1 MLVNHWLSFLQ
12 EKCKAYCL
20 CERLRDLGTVTCP
33 ADGKIT
39 ATKAR
44 KQGTKPREE
53 LEVSSVRKNTQT

>member
-12 EKCKAYCL
+12 EKCKAFCL
-20 CERLRDLGTVTCP
+20 CESLRDLGTVTCS
-33 ADGKIT
+33 ADSKIT

-44 KQGTKPREE
+44 KQAANPGEE